1 MTDDEQRAIE
11 DRALGNLARL
21 QKRLAYLQCKA
32 KQMANDISI
41 VAAALE
47 GEMDGN
53 QDGATFRIYAPP
65 KGLALEHTISWPT
78 ADEIGKILK
87 EIEVTQRKVLDL
99 TNQKESMG
107 L

>member
-11 DRALGNLARL
+11 DRALGNLARV

-32 KQMANDISI
+32 KQVASDISI
-41 VAAALE
+41 VAAALR
-47 GEMDGN
+47 GEMVGN
-53 QDGATFRIYAPP
+53 QDGSTFRIYALPH
-65 KGLALEHTISWPT
+65 GLALEHTISWPT
-78 ADEIGKILK
+78 ADEIGKNFK
-87 EIEVTQRKVLDL
+87 EIEVAQREVLDL